1 MFLLLRILF
10 VVLLVLWAF
19 FRWKEKSTA
28 ELRWQ
33 RRRHGVQWVAAGV
46 AVIMAIGLF
55 IERLLS

>member
-10 VVLLVLWAF
+10 VLLLVLWAF

-33 RRRHGVQWVAAGV
+33 RRRHAVQWVAAGF
-46 AVIMAIGLF
+46 ALIMVIGLF